1 MKLDAEN
8 LNLDVKDGRLVIEPQ
23 YVEYLREFDYR
34 IEEINELR
42 AVESSSSDSGH
53 IVAKIQTY
61 DKPEKASD
69 YLDHSID
76 LWCCDCW
83 AYRQSSADVSK
94 PDVTPSDSGRC
105 KHVTSVSKVQR
116 AENDDQQD
124 TLV

>member
-34 IEEINELR
+34 IEEIKELHV
-42 AVESSSSDSGH
+42 VESSSSDSGH

-83 AYRQSSADVSK
+83 AYRQSSADVSE
-94 PDVTPSDSGRC
+94 PDVTPSDSGTC

-116 AENDDQQD
+116 AENDESQMQ
-124 TLV
+124 L